1 MSTLKVVAPP
11 CSLHFCEKK
20 ENPHVLKTRP
30 MPEVAAPRC
39 PPQLRPLYAQS
50 LVWLVA
56 DFLMLVGTLTPWAES
71 ADGVECALTVFR
83 ACSWC
88 SGCF

>member
-56 DFLMLVGTLTPWAES
+56 DFLMLVGRTAYNTLT
-71 ADGVECALTVFR
+71 VHYECSKTL
-83 ACSWC
+83 
-88 SGCF
+88 